1 MKSKILD
8 VSLNRKVENL
18 SYPIII
24 GDNILSSSG
33 EILKEFIYK
42 KNVIVIYDSFFSV
55 KTSPNNEF
63 EEFVQSINKLTT
75 TLNFIDIPGGD
86 QTKNINQLNE
96 IIEKVLTYGIDRQ
109 NVIIA
114 FGGGVIG
121 DIAGFAA
128 SILLRGINYI
138 QVPTTLLSQVDSS
151 VGGKTGINS
160 KIGKNLI
167 GSFHQ
172 PQAVL
177 ADINILKTLPNREFR
192 AGFAEVVKYGLI
204 KDLEFFNWLN
214 QEYDSIFIYDKIKL
228 QKMITKSCEIKAK
241 IIKNDEK
248 EGGKRALLNLGHTFA
263 HAIESFGNFDG
274 RIIHGEAVSIGI
286 CLAFK
291 LSNKLC
297 FCSTDDTKKVIN
309 LFQKSKLPTSL
320 HDIKKLSIST
330 SGMIQ
335 KFKLDKKN
343 RQNELTFILNKRIG
357 ESFIKHNVSVNVL
370 TQFLNEEI

>member
-1 MKSKILD
+1 MKSKILN

-286 CLAFK
+286 CLAFR

-320 HDIKKLSIST
+320 HDIKKISIST

>member
-1 MKSKILD
+1 MKSKILN

-33 EILKEFIYK
+33 KILKEFIYK
-42 KNVIVIYDSFFSV
+42 KNVIIIYDSFFSV

-96 IIEKVLTYGIDRQ
+96 IIEKVLTFGIDRQ

-138 QVPTTLLSQVDSS
+138 QIPTTLLSQVDSS

-177 ADINILKTLPNREFR
+177 ADINILKTLPKREFR

-214 QEYDSIFIYDKIKL
+214 QEYDSIFIYDKMKL

-320 HDIKKLSIST
+320 NDIKKLSIST

-343 RQNELTFILNKRIG
+343 RKNELTFILNKRIG

>member
-1 MKSKILD
+1 MKSKILN

-42 KNVIVIYDSFFSV
+42 KNVIIIYDSFFSV

-121 DIAGFAA
+121 DNAGFAA

-192 AGFAEVVKYGLI
+192 AGFAEVIKYGLI

>member
-1 MKSKILD
+1 MKSKILN

-121 DIAGFAA
+121 DIAGFTA

>member
-1 MKSKILD
+1 MKSKILN

-55 KTSPNNEF
+55 KTSPNNVF
-63 EEFVQSINKLTT
+63 EQFVQSINKLTT

-320 HDIKKLSIST
+320 NDIKKISIST

>member
-1 MKSKILD
+1 MKSKILN

-42 KNVIVIYDSFFSV
+42 KNVIIIYDSFFSV

-96 IIEKVLTYGIDRQ
+96 IIEKVLTYGINRQ

-128 SILLRGINYI
+128 SILLRGINFI

-228 QKMITKSCEIKAK
+228 QKMITKSCEIKAE

-286 CLAFK
+286 CLAFR

-320 HDIKKLSIST
+320 HDIKKISIST

>member
-1 MKSKILD
+1 MKSKILN

-42 KNVIVIYDSFFSV
+42 KNVIIIYDSFFSV

-192 AGFAEVVKYGLI
+192 AGFAEVIKYGLI

-214 QEYDSIFIYDKIKL
+214 QEYDSIFIHDKNKL

>member
-1 MKSKILD
+1 MKSKILN

-55 KTSPNNEF
+55 KTGPNNEF

-192 AGFAEVVKYGLI
+192 AGFAEVIKYGLI

-214 QEYDSIFIYDKIKL
+214 QEYDSIFIHDKIKL

>member
-1 MKSKILD
+1 MKSKILN

-42 KNVIVIYDSFFSV
+42 KNVVVIYDSFFSV

-75 TLNFIDIPGGD
+75 TLNFIDILGGD

-96 IIEKVLTYGIDRQ
+96 IIEKILTYGVDRQ

-160 KIGKNLI
+160 QIGKNLI

-177 ADINILKTLPNREFR
+177 ADMNILKTLPNREFR
-192 AGFAEVVKYGLI
+192 AGFAEVIKYGLI

-343 RQNELTFILNKRIG
+343 RQNKLTFILNKRIG

>member
-1 MKSKILD
+1 MKSKILN
-8 VSLNRKVENL
+8 VSLNRKVESL

-24 GDNILSSSG
+24 GNNILSSSG
-33 EILKEFIYK
+33 EILKEFIYQ

-55 KTSPNNEF
+55 KASPNNEF
-63 EEFVQSINKLTT
+63 EGFVQSINKLTT

-160 KIGKNLI
+160 RIGKNLI

>member
-1 MKSKILD
+1 MKSKILN

-42 KNVIVIYDSFFSV
+42 KNVIVIYDSFFSG

-320 HDIKKLSIST
+320 HDIKKISIST

>member
-1 MKSKILD
+1 MKSKILN

-177 ADINILKTLPNREFR
+177 ADLNILKTLPNREFR

-320 HDIKKLSIST
+320 NDFKKLSIST

>member
-1 MKSKILD
+1 MKSKILN

-55 KTSPNNEF
+55 KTSLNNEF
-63 EEFVQSINKLTT
+63 EKFVQSINKLTT

>member
-1 MKSKILD
+1 MKSKILN

-42 KNVIVIYDSFFSV
+42 KNVIIIYDSFFSV

-86 QTKNINQLNE
+86 QTKNIDQLNE

-320 HDIKKLSIST
+320 HDIKKLSISS

-357 ESFIKHNVSVNVL
+357 ESFIKHNVNVNVL

>member
-1 MKSKILD
+1 MKSKILN

-42 KNVIVIYDSFFSV
+42 KNVVVIYDSFFSV
-55 KTSPNNEF
+55 KTSPNKEF

-192 AGFAEVVKYGLI
+192 AGFAEVIKYGLI

-214 QEYDSIFIYDKIKL
+214 QEYDSIFIHDKIKL

>member
-1 MKSKILD
+1 MKSKILN

-42 KNVIVIYDSFFSV
+42 KNVIIIYDSFFSV

-192 AGFAEVVKYGLI
+192 AGFAEVIKYGLI
-204 KDLEFFNWLN
+204 NDLEFFNWLN
-214 QEYDSIFIYDKIKL
+214 QEYDSIFIHDKIKL

-274 RIIHGEAVSIGI
+274 RVIHGEAVSIGI

-320 HDIKKLSIST
+320 NDIKKLSIST

-357 ESFIKHNVSVNVL
+357 ESFIKHNVNVNVL

>member
-1 MKSKILD
+1 MKSKILN
-8 VSLNRKVENL
+8 VSLNRKIENL

-192 AGFAEVVKYGLI
+192 AGFAEVIKYGLI

-357 ESFIKHNVSVNVL
+357 ESFIKHNVSVNAL

>member
-1 MKSKILD
+1 MKSKILN

-121 DIAGFAA
+121 DISGFVA

>member
-1 MKSKILD
+1 MKSKILN

-55 KTSPNNEF
+55 KTIPNNEF

>member
-1 MKSKILD
+1 MKSKILK

-320 HDIKKLSIST
+320 HDIKKISIST

>member
-1 MKSKILD
+1 MKSKILN

-121 DIAGFAA
+121 DISGFVA

-192 AGFAEVVKYGLI
+192 AGFAEVIKYGLI

>member
-1 MKSKILD
+1 MKSKILN

-42 KNVIVIYDSFFSV
+42 KNVVVIYDSYFSV

>member
-1 MKSKILD
+1 MKSKILN

-42 KNVIVIYDSFFSV
+42 KNVIVIYDSFFSF

-63 EEFVQSINKLTT
+63 EEFVHSINKLTT

-204 KDLEFFNWLN
+204 RDLEFFNWLN

-320 HDIKKLSIST
+320 YDIEKLSIST

>member
-1 MKSKILD
+1 MKSKILK

-42 KNVIVIYDSFFSV
+42 KNVVVIYDSFFSV

-63 EEFVQSINKLTT
+63 EKFVQSINKFTA

-96 IIEKVLTYGIDRQ
+96 IIEKLLTYGIDRQ

-192 AGFAEVVKYGLI
+192 AGFAEVIKYGLI

>member
-1 MKSKILD
+1 MKSKILN

-42 KNVIVIYDSFFSV
+42 KNVIIIYDSFFSV

-320 HDIKKLSIST
+320 NDIKKLSIST

-357 ESFIKHNVSVNVL
+357 ESFIKHNVNVNVL

>member
-1 MKSKILD
+1 MKSKILN

-55 KTSPNNEF
+55 KASPNNEF

-192 AGFAEVVKYGLI
+192 AGFAEVIKYGLI

-357 ESFIKHNVSVNVL
+357 ESFIKHNVSINAL

>member
-1 MKSKILD
+1 MKSKILN
-8 VSLNRKVENL
+8 VSLNRKLENL

-42 KNVIVIYDSFFSV
+42 KNVVVIYDSFFSV

-192 AGFAEVVKYGLI
+192 AGFAEVIKYGLI

>member
-1 MKSKILD
+1 MKSKILN

-42 KNVIVIYDSFFSV
+42 KNVVVIYDSFFSV
-55 KTSPNNEF
+55 KTSANNEF

-192 AGFAEVVKYGLI
+192 AGFSEVIKYGLI

-214 QEYDSIFIYDKIKL
+214 QEYDSIFIHDKIKL

>member
-1 MKSKILD
+1 MKSKILN
-8 VSLNRKVENL
+8 VSLNRKVENS

-192 AGFAEVVKYGLI
+192 AGFTEVVKYGLI

>member
-1 MKSKILD
+1 MKSKILN

-42 KNVIVIYDSFFSV
+42 KNVVVIYDSFFSV

-228 QKMITKSCEIKAK
+228 QKMITKSCEIKAE

>member
-1 MKSKILD
+1 MKSKILN

-42 KNVIVIYDSFFSV
+42 KNVIIIYDSFFSV

-63 EEFVQSINKLTT
+63 KEFVQSINKLTT

-214 QEYDSIFIYDKIKL
+214 QEYDSIFIHDKIKL

-320 HDIKKLSIST
+320 HDIKKISIST

>member
-1 MKSKILD
+1 MKSKILN

-228 QKMITKSCEIKAK
+228 QKMITKSCEIKAE

-248 EGGKRALLNLGHTFA
+248 EGAERAILNLGHTFA

-286 CLAFK
+286 CLAFR

-320 HDIKKLSIST
+320 HDIKKISIST

>member
-1 MKSKILD
+1 MKSKILN

-192 AGFAEVVKYGLI
+192 AGFAEVIKYGLI

-214 QEYDSIFIYDKIKL
+214 QEY
-228 QKMITKSCEIKAK
+228 
-241 IIKNDEK
+241 
-248 EGGKRALLNLGHTFA
+248 
-263 HAIESFGNFDG
+263 
-274 RIIHGEAVSIGI
+274 
-286 CLAFK
+286 
-291 LSNKLC
+291 
-297 FCSTDDTKKVIN
+297 
-309 LFQKSKLPTSL
+309 
-320 HDIKKLSIST
+320 
-330 SGMIQ
+330 
-335 KFKLDKKN
+335 
-343 RQNELTFILNKRIG
+343 
-357 ESFIKHNVSVNVL
+357 
-370 TQFLNEEI
+370 

>member
-1 MKSKILD
+1 MKSKILN
-8 VSLNRKVENL
+8 VSLNRTVENL

-42 KNVIVIYDSFFSV
+42 KNVIIIYDSFFSV
-55 KTSPNNEF
+55 KTSLNNEF

-241 IIKNDEK
+241 IIKKDEK

-320 HDIKKLSIST
+320 NDIKKLSIST

-357 ESFIKHNVSVNVL
+357 ESFIKHNVSVNIL